1 MFLGSV
7 VLVCLVLL
15 VLALLVLKLFGKGAT
30 QQWPFYVRQLQ
41 SPPEQVFYFRL
52 IEALPGFVVLAQVQL
67 SRILGVKKGF
77 RFSEWNNRI
86 NRMSVDFVVCSKD
99 FKPVAAIELDDR
111 THLRQDR
118 IKADQKKDKALRDA
132 GLPIF
137 RWNVSEMPSVED
149 ISSKFDF
156 LVREAIQRDLSKR
169 RK

>member
-1 MFLGSV
+1 MFLGSL
-7 VLVCLVLL
+7 VLLCLVLV
-15 VLALLVLKLFGKGAT
+15 VLLPVIRKFFGKGFT

-52 IEALPGFVVLAQVQL
+52 ADALPGFFVLAQVQL

-99 FKPVAAIELDDR
+99 FRPVAVIELDDR
-111 THLRQDR
+111 THLRHDR
-118 IKADQKKDKALRDA
+118 VRADQKKDKALKDA

-137 RWNVSEMPSVED
+137 RWNVAQMPSVEE
-149 ISSKFDF
+149 ISNKFDF
-156 LVREAIQRDLSKR
+156 LIQEAIQRDLSKR
-169 RK
+169 RN